1 MRRLS
6 PLLLLGMLLLLM
18 LGMLLLMLGMLLLLM
33 PVRWRQSISDHG
45 SLRRR
50 GEGWRAVV
58 RVSRRDLLALWL
70 MSRLIARPIR
80 LWRCVGGVS
89 STYLLLLRR
98 RLLVSRS
105 VRCGL
110 SQTLTDSHRLFGG
123 FVRRSPMAIPEAM

>member
-18 LGMLLLMLGMLLLLM
+18 LGMLLLMMLGMLLLLMLGMLLLLM

-98 RLLVSRS
+98 RLLVPLR
-105 VRCGL
+105 
-110 SQTLTDSHRLFGG
+110 RLG
-123 FVRRSPMAIPEAM
+123 VRRRAHTRRS

>member
-18 LGMLLLMLGMLLLLM
+18 LGMLLLLMLGMLLLLMLGMLLLLM

-50 GEGWRAVV
+50 GEGRRAVV
-58 RVSRRDLLALWL
+58 RVSRRDLLALWSE
-70 MSRLIARPIR
+70 MSRLIAPPIR

-98 RLLVSRS
+98 RLLVPLR
-105 VRCGL
+105 
-110 SQTLTDSHRLFGG
+110 RLG
-123 FVRRSPMAIPEAM
+123 VRRRAHTRRS